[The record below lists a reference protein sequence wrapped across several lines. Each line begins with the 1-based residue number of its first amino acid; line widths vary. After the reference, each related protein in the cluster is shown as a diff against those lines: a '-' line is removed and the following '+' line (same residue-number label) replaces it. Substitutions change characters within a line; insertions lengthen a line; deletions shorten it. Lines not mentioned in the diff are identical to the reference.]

1 MPSCM
6 LRMKTIQR
14 RIDVNRVSMAEL
26 RLFISQAGKQA
37 NQRLRQLE
45 MSGVTAG
52 SDKYQY
58 VKRAAFKDSA
68 GLYGKT
74 SKGQIKFNL
83 NTRGLNIQQ
92 MRKRAANIQKF
103 IEPNVNKK
111 TGKTSDTSTV
121 AGVREKYK
129 RAEETIK
136 KTIGADNISID
147 DIAGLSEMALWD
159 RLCEIYG
166 PSETMQLYAHFK
178 ERKNGDSSVT
188 AFERWLNEKG
198 FVFTD
203 EESAPSLSDL
213 YDNVDLDFTEEAV
226 DIQPEDNPFMTVDN
240 PEDIPF

>member
-1 MPSCM
+1 
-6 LRMKTIQR
+6 MKTIQR
-14 RIDVNRVSMAEL
+14 RIDINRASMAEL

-45 MSGVTAG
+45 KSGVTAG

-92 MRKRAANIQKF
+92 MRNRAANIQSF
-103 IEPNVNKK
+103 IEPHVNKK

-129 RAEETIK
+129 RAEVTIR
-136 KTIGADNISID
+136 KTTGAKNITMD
-147 DIAGLSEMALWD
+147 DIAGLNEMALYD
-159 RLCEIYG
+159 RLKEIYG
-166 PSETMQLYAHFK
+166 PSDTFYLYSHFK
-178 ERKNGDSSVT
+178 EKAHGDASVT

-198 FVFTD
+198 FNFTD
-203 EESAPSLSDL
+203 EESAPDLTSL
-213 YDNVDLDFTEEAV
+213 YDNIDLDFKEENV
-226 DIQPEDNPFMTVDN
+226 DIQPENNPFMIVDN